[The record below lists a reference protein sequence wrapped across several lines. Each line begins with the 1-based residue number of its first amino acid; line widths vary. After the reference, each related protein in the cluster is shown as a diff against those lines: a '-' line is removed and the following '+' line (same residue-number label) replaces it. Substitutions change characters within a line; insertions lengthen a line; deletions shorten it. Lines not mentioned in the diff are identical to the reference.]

1 MVPQGRRQQDAAG
14 APYRVMRRS
23 LSILKRSSDWLH
35 LHIKLKNK
43 DVFGL
48 LTKTLNCPC
57 SPHVQ
62 TFKKIKKKK
71 TNSARRKHSFLAI
84 GGLSELHN
92 SNLTLIISKCVFFF
106 K

>member
-1 MVPQGRRQQDAAG
+1 MRPGIIKKKEIECVMVPQGRRQQDAAG

-43 DVFGL
+43 EVFGL

-62 TFKKIKKKK
+62 TFKKI
-71 TNSARRKHSFLAI
+71 
-84 GGLSELHN
+84 
-92 SNLTLIISKCVFFF
+92 
-106 K
+106 

>member
-1 MVPQGRRQQDAAG
+1 MRPGIIKKKEIECVMVPQGRRQQDAAG

-71 TNSARRKHSFLAI
+71 RIRLVRNILF
-84 GGLSELHN
+84 
-92 SNLTLIISKCVFFF
+92 
-106 K
+106 